1 MITRSTRCPLVTVFA
16 CVTLLTGCAGNG
28 SRDAKTPT
36 LEGTTWH
43 LTQAGG
49 PEAMEPVPDNMT
61 ITLKITEDQAVSGSA
76 GCNTYRSSCT
86 LNGQSIRFAPI
97 AMTKKMCPDPP
108 DVMVWEQRFVTALA
122 ESTLYQLDGAM
133 LQLQGRE
140 GATLQ
145 FRPAS
150 E

>member
-1 MITRSTRCPLVTVFA
+1 
-16 CVTLLTGCAGNG
+16 
-28 SRDAKTPT
+28 
-36 LEGTTWH
+36 
-43 LTQAGG
+43 
-49 PEAMEPVPDNMT
+49 
-61 ITLKITEDQAVSGSA
+61 
-76 GCNTYRSSCT
+76 
-86 LNGQSIRFAPI
+86 
-97 AMTKKMCPDPP
+97 MTKKMCPDPP
-108 DVMVWEQRFVTALA
+108 DVMVWEQGFVTALA